1 MSYWHLTWVAP
12 KLGLLNNLI
21 CDLWHTGYW
30 YIFNIT
36 TTNTNKKNLLK
47 VLLIQNRRRWVRVWV
62 RVNETR
68 PFSTFWS
75 VCCHRITCTTT
86 FLTFMVRNVWL
97 SEWKENC
104 HWGCGP
110 CSYFESKESVVHS
123 KIYPRICSFWKIE
136 QEVERRRDHLRQFP
150 RRHGSAHAVWSRDW
164 ASPRLCRKHLWFL
177 AVSSLLFKTSTET

>member
-1 MSYWHLTWVAP
+1 MSYWHPRWIAP

-21 CDLWHTGYW
+21 WHTGYW
-30 YIFNIT
+30 YILNIT

-47 VLLIQNRRRWVRVWV
+47 VLLIQNKRRWVRVWV

-86 FLTFMVRNVWL
+86 FLTFMVSNVWL

-110 CSYFESKESVVHS
+110 CSYFWVQRKCTHS
-123 KIYPRICSFWKIE
+123 KIYPCICSFWKIE
-136 QEVERRRDHLRQFP
+136 PRSRAQARPSAPVSPKTRLRP
-150 RRHGSAHAVWSRDW
+150 RSVVTWPSVAQIVSK
-164 ASPRLCRKHLWFL
+164 ASLVF
-177 AVSSLLFKTSTET
+177 SS

>member
-136 QEVERRRDHLRQFP
+136 PRSRAQARPSAPVSPKTRLRP
-150 RRHGSAHAVWSRDW
+150 RSVVTWLSVAQIVSK
-164 ASPRLCRKHLWFL
+164 ASLVF
-177 AVSSLLFKTSTET
+177 SS